1 MTASATYR
9 GEEIEVSFTAET
21 ERTDYGVPGSPVWD
35 EIDLTTVRV
44 SSIEILGVEV
54 KHFLYLPKDL
64 QDAILGLADGL
75 EWE

>member
-1 MTASATYR
+1 MTVSATYR

-21 ERTDYGVPGSPVWD
+21 ERTDFGVPGSPVYYD
-35 EIDLTTVRV
+35 IDMTSLEVL
-44 SSIEILGVEV
+44 SIEILGCDV
-54 KHFLYLPKDL
+54 KLSTLPKDL

>member
-1 MTASATYR
+1 MSASATYR

-35 EIDLTTVRV
+35 EIDPASIRV
-44 SSIEILGVEV
+44 ASIEILGLDV
-54 KHFLYLPKDL
+54 KLSTLPEDL
-64 QDAILGLADGL
+64 RNAILDLADGL

>member
-1 MTASATYR
+1 MSASATYR

-21 ERTDYGVPGSPVWD
+21 ERTDFGVPGSPVYYD
-35 EIDLTTVRV
+35 IDMTSLEVL
-44 SSIEILGVEV
+44 SIEILGCDV
-54 KHFLYLPKDL
+54 KLSTLPKDL

>member
-1 MTASATYR
+1 MAVSATYR
-9 GEEIEVSFTAET
+9 GEEIEVSFTTKT

-35 EIDLTTVRV
+35 EIDQSSIRV
-44 SSIEILGVEV
+44 SSIEILGLDV
-54 KHFLYLPKDL
+54 KLSTLPKEL

>member
-1 MTASATYR
+1 MTVSATYR

-35 EIDLTTVRV
+35 EIDPTTIRV
-44 SSIEILGVEV
+44 SSIEILGVDV
-54 KHFLYLPKDL
+54 KLSTLPEDL
-64 QDAILGLADGL
+64 RDAIRGLADGL

>member
-1 MTASATYR
+1 MSASATYR

-21 ERTDYGVPGSPVWD
+21 ERTDFGVPGSPIYYD
-35 EIDLTTVRV
+35 IDMTSLEVL
-44 SSIEILGVEV
+44 SIEILGCDV
-54 KHFLYLPKDL
+54 KLSTLPKEL

>member
-1 MTASATYR
+1 MTVSATYH

-35 EIDLTTVRV
+35 EIDPTTIRV
-44 SSIEILGVEV
+44 SSIEILGVDV
-54 KHFLYLPKDL
+54 KLSTLPKEL

>member
-1 MTASATYR
+1 MTVSTTYR

-35 EIDLTTVRV
+35 EIDPTTIQV
-44 SSIEILGVEV
+44 SSIEILGLDV
-54 KHFLYLPKDL
+54 KLSTLPKEL
-64 QDAILGLADGL
+64 QDAILDLADGL

>member
-1 MTASATYR
+1 MTVSATYR

-35 EIDLTTVRV
+35 EIDPTTIRV

-54 KHFLYLPKDL
+54 KHLAYLPKDL
-64 QDAILGLADGL
+64 QDAILELADGL
-75 EWE
+75 DWE

>member
-21 ERTDYGVPGSPVWD
+21 ERTDFGVPGSPVWD
-35 EIDLTTVRV
+35 EIDPTSIRV
-44 SSIEILGVEV
+44 ASIEILVCDVRLET
-54 KHFLYLPKDL
+54 LPQDL

-75 EWE
+75 DWE

>member
-1 MTASATYR
+1 MTVEATYH
-9 GEEIEVSFTAET
+9 GEEILVHFTAET

-35 EIDLTTVRV
+35 EIDPASIRV
-44 SSIEILGVEV
+44 ASIEILGCDV
-54 KHFLYLPKDL
+54 KLSTLPKEL

>member
-1 MTASATYR
+1 MTVEATYH
-9 GEEIEVSFTAET
+9 GEEILVHFTAET

-35 EIDLTTVRV
+35 EIDPASIRV
-44 SSIEILGVEV
+44 CSIEILGCDV
-54 KHFLYLPKDL
+54 KFAALPKEL

>member
-1 MTASATYR
+1 MTVSATYH

-35 EIDLTTVRV
+35 EIDPSTIRV
-44 SSIEILGVEV
+44 SSIEILGVDV
-54 KHFLYLPKDL
+54 KLSTLPKEL

>member
-1 MTASATYR
+1 MTVSATYR

-35 EIDLTTVRV
+35 EIDPASIRV

-54 KHFLYLPKDL
+54 KHLAYLPKEL

-75 EWE
+75 DWE

>member
-21 ERTDYGVPGSPVWD
+21 ERTDFGVPGSPVYYD
-35 EIDLTTVRV
+35 IDMTSLEVL
-44 SSIEILGVEV
+44 SIEILGCDV
-54 KHFLYLPKDL
+54 KLSTLPKEL

>member
-1 MTASATYR
+1 MTVSATYR

-21 ERTDYGVPGSPVWD
+21 ERTDYGVPGSPVYYD
-35 EIDLTTVRV
+35 IDMTSLEVL
-44 SSIEILGVEV
+44 SIEILGCDV
-54 KHFLYLPKDL
+54 KLSTLPKEL

>member
-1 MTASATYR
+1 MTASATYH

-21 ERTDYGVPGSPVWD
+21 ERTDYGVSGSPVWD
-35 EIDLTTVRV
+35 EIDPSSIRV
-44 SSIEILGVEV
+44 SSIEILGLDV
-54 KHFLYLPKDL
+54 KLSTLPKEL

>member
-1 MTASATYR
+1 MTVEATYH
-9 GEEIEVSFTAET
+9 GEEILVHFTAET

-35 EIDLTTVRV
+35 EIDPSSIRV
-44 SSIEILGVEV
+44 SSIEILGLDV
-54 KHFLYLPKDL
+54 KLSTLPKEL

>member
-1 MTASATYR
+1 MSASATYR

-35 EIDLTTVRV
+35 EIDPTTIRV
-44 SSIEILGVEV
+44 SSIEILGVDV
-54 KHFLYLPKDL
+54 KLSTLPEDL
-64 QDAILGLADGL
+64 RDAIRGLADGL

>member
-1 MTASATYR
+1 MTVSATYR

-21 ERTDYGVPGSPVWD
+21 ERTDFGVPGSPVWD
-35 EIDLTTVRV
+35 EIDPTTIRV
-44 SSIEILGVEV
+44 SSIEILGLDV
-54 KHFLYLPKDL
+54 KLAALPKEL

>member
-21 ERTDYGVPGSPVWD
+21 ERTDYGVPGSPVWE
-35 EIDLTTVRV
+35 EIDQTTIRV
-44 SSIEILGVEV
+44 SSIEILSLDV
-54 KHFLYLPKDL
+54 KLAALPKEL

>member
-1 MTASATYR
+1 MTVSATYR

-35 EIDLTTVRV
+35 EIDPTTIRV
-44 SSIEILGVEV
+44 SSIEILGVDV
-54 KHFLYLPKDL
+54 KLSTLPKEL